1 MGAGHHHH
9 HHSPPS
15 GSGAAFPLAVGLNVA
30 LIAAQVFY
38 ALVAN
43 SMALLADAAHN
54 TGDVVGLVLA
64 WGALALARRHPTER
78 FTYGFRSA
86 SILAALVNA
95 CSLLIATG
103 GIAWEAIRRFFEPA
117 DVAGGTVM
125 ILAAAGVVVNALS
138 AWLLMR
144 GNRADLNVRAA
155 VLHLAAD
162 AGVSAA
168 VLLAG
173 GAILLT
179 GMSWIDPAASL
190 LVSAVILWTTWGL
203 LRESARLSM
212 NAVPAEIALADVRAY
227 LQRLPGVTDV
237 HDLHVW
243 AMSTTETALTAHL
256 VMPAGHPGDAF
267 LHDLG
272 HELAHRFGIAHPTI
286 QVEIADAGVCA
297 LAADA
302 VV

>member
-9 HHSPPS
+9 HHPAPS